1 MRDEVVHHRLFLEV
15 DHFDPVVFG
24 DPVIAGHTGVQPG
37 DEAGALADLHV
48 ATEFLEV
55 LDDRVEDA
63 RVGGLGVV
71 FLELAGLLQ
80 VYEDQVRLDE
90 HFATAELVFPA
101 GRGVQVIETL
111 ADGRFDRLDVRPRL
125 IRRRAVVFRQT
136 DVVPKVVHRRSLGDD
151 DRVFLILNT
160 HLCFPP

>member
-1 MRDEVVHHRLFLEV
+1 MDHRLFLEV

-48 ATEFLEV
+48 AAEFLEV

-63 RVGGLGVV
+63 RVGGLRVV
-71 FLELAGLLQ
+71 LLEPSGLLQ
-80 VYEDQVRLDE
+80 VHEDQVRLDQ
-90 HFATAELVFPA
+90 HLAAAELVFPA
-101 GRGVQVIETL
+101 GGRVQIVETF
-111 ADGRFDRLDVRPRL
+111 ADGRFDRLDVRPRF
-125 IRRRAVVFRQT
+125 IRGRAVVFRQT
-136 DVVPKVVHRRSLGDD
+136 DMVAEVVHRRSLGDD